1 MEVVLT
7 PLAQLI
13 GFLVVFLIAFHL
25 YRRTADKRLDEL
37 SRRLDAAESAAASLD
52 IKSRELVSEIGEIKK
67 KNEDYVKL
75 FKTVV
80 YGFDYIVQGCKSAIG
95 MEAAPGPVEKII
107 SPDHMRRIPEAE
119 GKD

>member
-13 GFLVVFLIAFHL
+13 GFLVVFLVAFHL
-25 YRRTADKRLDEL
+25 YRRTAGKRLDEL
-37 SRRLDAAESAAASLD
+37 SRRLDAAERAAASLD
-52 IKSRELVSEIGEIKK
+52 IKSRELASELEEIKK
-67 KNEDYVKL
+67 KNEGYVKL

-95 MEAAPGPVEKII
+95 MEAPPGSVEKIV
-107 SPDHMRRIPEAE
+107 SPDQKLRIPEAE